1 MLLNITVTA
10 PSDVERG
17 MVSAWAR
24 LVARLVP
31 KIETKEPGA
40 TPWLVAKLAAFSTP
54 PDATTGVWANTVAA
68 QARVS
73 RAIKVSFIL
82 LLLLSILSASVA

>member
-17 MVSAWAR
+17 MESAWAR
-24 LVARLVP
+24 LVARFVP
-31 KIETKEPGA
+31 KIETREPGA

-68 QARVS
+68 QARIS
-73 RAIKVSFIL
+73 RAVKIYFIWIL
-82 LLLLSILSASVA
+82 LSSIVSAKAR